1 MRLKDFLEAVNERRK
16 KMKKIILAI
25 VLAVMLFVIVGCN
38 SNKEEVKVEATLTID
53 STELILSDYN
63 YFEMWNETGCLGR
76 NYTNE
81 IDKLIVSEKMMTIYR
96 KDGII
101 IVSNFTVLQFNKDVY
116 GEEVEIE

>member
-1 MRLKDFLEAVNERRK
+1 
-16 KMKKIILAI
+16 MKKIILAI

-38 SNKEEVKVEATLTID
+38 SPKEVKVEATLTID

-101 IVSNFTVLQFNKDVY
+101 IVSKFNSFFNQFSCFFVKHITRHICCNCNF
-116 GEEVEIE
+116 

>member
-25 VLAVMLFVIVGCN
+25 VLAVMLFVIVACDPH
-38 SNKEEVKVEATLTID
+38 KEEVKVEATLTID

-116 GEEVEIE
+116 GEEVE

>member
-25 VLAVMLFVIVGCN
+25 VLAVMLFVIVACDPH
-38 SNKEEVKVEATLTID
+38 KEEVVEATLTID

>member
-1 MRLKDFLEAVNERRK
+1 
-16 KMKKIILAI
+16 MKKIILAI

-38 SNKEEVKVEATLTID
+38 SPKEEVKVEATLTID

-63 YFEMWNETGCLGR
+63 YFEMWNETGRLGR

-116 GEEVEIE
+116 GEEVK